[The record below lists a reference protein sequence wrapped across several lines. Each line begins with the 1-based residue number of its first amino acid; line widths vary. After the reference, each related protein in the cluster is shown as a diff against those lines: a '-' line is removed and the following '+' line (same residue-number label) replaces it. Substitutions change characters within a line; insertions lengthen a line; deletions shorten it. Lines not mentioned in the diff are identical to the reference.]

1 MQTIQSRSESES
13 VDGGAT
19 AAPAARNLSN
29 THLQSLPVRP
39 ARWIPQRKAEILAAV
54 RRGSIS
60 LCQACDLYDISV
72 EEFMTWQRGAALHGL
87 AGLRATT
94 ALKGRNVAFA
104 DYGSKDALPSAP
116 NPASREN
123 R

>member
-1 MQTIQSRSESES
+1 MQTIQPNPESKSAEGD
-13 VDGGAT
+13 VT
-19 AAPAARNLSN
+19 AVPSARHLSS

-39 ARWIPQRKAEILAAV
+39 ARWIPQRKAEVLAAV

-104 DYGSKDALPSAP
+104 DYGFDSASP
-116 NPASREN
+116 PASISATRES